1 MKNFLKIATPL
12 GACAA
17 LAISTACGRAAVADV
32 PAASN
37 TSGDVIF
44 ETSSPKL
51 AYVDVETVR
60 VSNERTI
67 AMMPAQVV
75 LDEDHTVRVY
85 SPVSGRIRE
94 LLVRPG
100 DVVAKG
106 APLARI
112 VSADFAQATS
122 DLVKAQSAGAQA
134 SAARTRAEDLFV
146 HHVIALRDLEQA
158 RNDALQ
164 SHAEEERAKQRVG
177 LLGGGDGVQGE
188 YVLRAPIGGAVLER
202 LANAGAEVRPD
213 ATAPLFTISSL
224 ETLWLVAQAP
234 QRDLAM
240 LRRGAHLAF
249 TTDAAPGR
257 VFDARVSYVS
267 DQLDPSTRTAVVR
280 ATLDNHDHALR
291 AMVVGV
297 GHLFAP
303 DSMAHV
309 TIATRAL
316 VTRGEETI
324 VFVEKARGHFERRV
338 VVVGDDDG
346 MTVTIRAGLEPG
358 ERVVTRGSILLGA
371 EAERLP

>member
-1 MKNFLKIATPL
+1 MKSLFRIAAPL
-12 GACAA
+12 ASSAA
-17 LAISTACGRAAVADV
+17 LIFSAACGRTAEADV
-32 PAASN
+32 PAASYN
-37 TSGDVIF
+37 SGEIVF
-44 ETSSPKL
+44 EASSPKF
-51 AYVDVETVR
+51 ASVDVETVR

-85 SPVSGRIRE
+85 SPVSGRIRA
-94 LLVRPG
+94 LLVRAG
-100 DVVAKG
+100 DVVSKG

-122 DLVKAQSAGAQA
+122 DLVKAQSASAQT
-134 SAARTRAEDLFV
+134 SAARARAEDLYV
-146 HHVIALRDLEQA
+146 HRVIALRDLEQA

-164 SHAEEERAKQRVG
+164 ARAEEERAKQRVT

-188 YVLRAPIGGAVLER
+188 YVLKAPIGGAVLDR

-234 QRDLAM
+234 QRDLAL
-240 LRRGAHLAF
+240 LRRGAHLTF

-257 VFDARVSYVS
+257 VFDARVSYVG
-267 DQLDPSTRTAVVR
+267 DQLDPSTRTAAVR
-280 ATLDNHDHALR
+280 ATLVNHDRALR
-291 AMVVGV
+291 AMIVGV
-297 GHLFAP
+297 GRLSAP
-303 DSMAHV
+303 DSAAHV
-309 TIATRAL
+309 VIPTRAL
-316 VTRGEETI
+316 VTHGEETV
-324 VFVEKARGHFERRV
+324 VFVEKARGHFERRA

-346 MTVTIRAGLEPG
+346 TTVTIRAGLEPG

>member
-1 MKNFLKIATPL
+1 MKTLLRSAVPLSMCATL
-12 GACAA
+12 
-17 LAISTACGRAAVADV
+17 IMSTGCGRVAEADV
-32 PAASN
+32 PAVAN
-37 TSGDVIF
+37 TNGEIVF
-44 ETSSPKL
+44 EASSPKF

-60 VSNERTI
+60 VSDERTI
-67 AMMPAQVV
+67 ALMPAQVV

-100 DVVAKG
+100 DVVTKG

-122 DLVKAQSAGAQA
+122 DLVKAQSASAQA

-146 HHVIALRDLEQA
+146 HRVIALRDLEQA

-164 SHAEEERAKQRVG
+164 AHAEEERAKQRVS

-188 YVLRAPIGGAVLER
+188 YVLKAPIGGAVLDR

-213 ATAPLFTISSL
+213 ATAPLFIISSL

-234 QRDLAM
+234 QRDLVM

-249 TTDAAPGR
+249 TTDAAAGR

-267 DQLDPSTRTAVVR
+267 DQLDPSTRSAVVR
-280 ATLDNHDHALR
+280 ASLDNHDHALR

-297 GHLFAP
+297 GRLFAP
-303 DSMAHV
+303 DSSAHV
-309 TIATRAL
+309 TIPTRAL
-316 VTRGEETI
+316 VTHGEETV
-324 VFVEKARGHFERRV
+324 VFVEKARGHFERRA

-346 MTVTIRAGLEPG
+346 MTVIIRAGLEPG
-358 ERVVTRGSILLGA
+358 ERIVTRGSILLGA

>member
-1 MKNFLKIATPL
+1 MKNWLRI
-12 GACAA
+12 
-17 LAISTACGRAAVADV
+17 TAMLSMCTTLIVSAGCGRVAEADV
-32 PAASN
+32 PAVSN
-37 TSGDVIF
+37 TNGDIVF
-44 ETSSPKL
+44 EASSPKF

-94 LLVRPG
+94 LLARPG
-100 DVVAKG
+100 DVVTKG

-122 DLVKAQSAGAQA
+122 DLVKAQSASAQA

-164 SHAEEERAKQRVG
+164 ARAEEERAKQRVS

-188 YVLRAPIGGAVLER
+188 YVLKAPIGGAIVDR

-249 TTDAAPGR
+249 TTDAAAGR

-280 ATLDNHDHALR
+280 ATLENHDHALR

-303 DSMAHV
+303 DKAAHV
-309 TIATRAL
+309 TIPTRAL

-324 VFVEKARGHFERRV
+324 VFVEKARGHFTRRV